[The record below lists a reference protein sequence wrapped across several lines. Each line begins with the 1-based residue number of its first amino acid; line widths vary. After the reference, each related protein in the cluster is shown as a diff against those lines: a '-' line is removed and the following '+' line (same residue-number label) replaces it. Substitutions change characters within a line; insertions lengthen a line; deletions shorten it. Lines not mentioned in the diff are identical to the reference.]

1 MDDATTDRVLA
12 DLAANPPAA
21 PPMSAALDAELAG
34 LQPVTL
40 RRPWRQAAIVGMVA
54 LAYAGG
60 LLAVLTV
67 RRDLDELPRGWL
79 VAVGLLWLVGFV
91 VPSSLALVPPAG
103 HMAPRW
109 RAAAIVSV
117 IGSVGF
123 VVLGLVIHPSG
134 PSSGYYGM
142 EQFARGHTCLEIGL
156 ATAIAPALLGAVL
169 LRGALPVQS
178 RWVAA
183 ALGAGGGS
191 LGGLVLHLHCH
202 VADGMHVGLVHGGVV
217 VIGAAVAAALL
228 PRVTDA
234 PLR

>member
-1 MDDATTDRVLA
+1 MSDPTDDVLA
-12 DLAANPPAA
+12 DLAAHPPAA
-21 PPMSAALDAELAG
+21 PAMSPALEAELAE
-34 LQPVTL
+34 LKPVAL
-40 RRPWRQAAIVGMVA
+40 RRPWRHAAIVGMVS

-67 RRDLDELPRGWL
+67 RRDLDELPTGWL

-109 RAAAIVSV
+109 RAAAIVSL

-123 VVLGLVIHPSG
+123 VVLGLVVHPSG
-134 PSSGYYGM
+134 PSSDYYGM
-142 EQFARGHTCLEIGL
+142 EHLARGHTCLEIGL
-156 ATAIAPALLGAVL
+156 ATAIAPALLGAVF

-217 VIGAAVAAALL
+217 VVGALLAAALL